1 MLTRSSAGGLGGR
14 LASPGDWRVE
24 RSKDCRSGRRVGP
37 GDNGAAGVGVVPGL
51 REGL

>member
-14 LASPGDWRVE
+14 LASPADWRVKG
-24 RSKDCRSGRRVGP
+24 RKDCGSGRRVGP
-37 GDNGAAGVGVVPGL
+37 GDNGAARVGVVPGL